1 VCTAVAFIAFFALIA
16 EVGPMRA
23 TVITY
28 INPAVAVVLGV
39 TVLGEKFGPMTAV
52 GFAAVLG
59 GSVLA
64 TRSLRPSPLGP
75 GTVGPGTVGPGTVG
89 PGTVGAGTVGPGPL
103 RPGRTRLRALLDL
116 VVR

>member
-1 VCTAVAFIAFFALIA
+1 MAGLAAVCTAVAFIAFFALIA

-28 INPAVAVVLGV
+28 VNPAVAVVLGV

-52 GFAAVLG
+52 GFVAVLG

-64 TRSLRPSPLGP
+64 TRSLRPPAVSDEAEGSGGLRGAVSPLG
-75 GTVGPGTVGPGTVG
+75 
-89 PGTVGAGTVGPGPL
+89 
-103 RPGRTRLRALLDL
+103 RRR
-116 VVR
+116 